1 MHTDCPDFDLCSAC
15 ESHPIALHP
24 DTHPLLKLKTP
35 ESAIPKACDH
45 ERSAS
50 SVVAS
55 GSCHEPISTS
65 SAQNICEMMPR
76 SPRQF
81 ANGSFIWGFRHGQS
95 ASGNFDHQGP
105 LTPPPRLDE
114 ISPPICCTAQGSRPL
129 PVPPHR
135 AGHSINE
142 THVATGVQ
150 DDNGRQTASD
160 HGGDVHSL
168 EGAIW
173 PCKTGL
179 ERLMKAV
186 SIADSEGTDQVCEL
200 TLTCSPPMSEEA
212 LLKPPSHGV
221 ISAMEQKPSQPV
233 SLSRQTLAMLLSG
246 YSMGSEDVIQT
257 RALSPEPLDEP
268 QKLSAKFIHDVTV
281 SDGQVFPPGAEFVKC
296 WRIRNDG
303 GDAWPETTELVHVAG
318 ETLGVLNEGAVH
330 VGAVKGGM
338 EVELWTRELKVG
350 D

>member
-65 SAQNICEMMPR
+65 SAQNTCEMMPR

-150 DDNGRQTASD
+150 DDNGRQMASD

-268 QKLSAKFIHDVTV
+268 RKLSAKFIHDVTV

-338 EVELWTRELKVG
+338 EVELWTGELKVR